1 MPDTKFDFS
10 GWATKNDILCTD
22 GRTIRR
28 DAFKE
33 CDGKKVPLVWMH
45 KHDTPDNVIGHALL
59 ENRKEGVYAYC
70 AFNNNEMAVAAKE
83 AVVHGDVDSL
93 SIYANQLKQQG
104 GNVIHGVI
112 REVSLVLAGANIG
125 AHIDRPILAH
135 GEEAHEDE
143 AIIYN
148 DEETLYLQHEDE
160 PQGDEETEEVEE
172 ASEESD
178 KEESAEES
186 AEPEE
191 TETETDN
198 LQHSEEDGNMA
209 DDNRT
214 VADVFNSL
222 SEEQKTVVYYMLGQ
236 ALQSGGGDG
245 GEEMKHNAFE
255 MDEPEFVITHDDVDR
270 IQSRA
275 KALGS
280 LKQAMEEAVQEGGA
294 LCHAVTDDDGNTV
307 TYGIANL
314 DYLFPDYKELNDEPD
329 FIKRDDDWVSVF
341 NNGVKKTP
349 FARIKTT
356 HANITMDEARAK
368 GYMKGRKKAEE
379 VFLLLRRQ
387 VDPQTVYKKQKFDR
401 DDLIDLADFNVVAY
415 VKREMQEM
423 LKEEIARA
431 SLIGDGRGA
440 EDPDKIFPE
449 HIKPI
454 YSDDPLYTIRIRTT
468 RGEDESATAKNALKD
483 IIRNRKLYK
492 GSGNL
497 IAFMSEDWLSEF
509 LLLEDGFGHPL
520 YKDEQELAR
529 KMRVS
534 KIVTVPQL
542 EGLALNGYD
551 CMCIMVD
558 LKDYTWGSN
567 KMGETS
573 FFDDFDIDYNQF
585 KYLYETRLSGMLIKP
600 YSAMVLEVPSAS
612 GNQTTDQEPGTGN

>member
-93 SIYANQLKQQG
+93 SIYANQLKQHG

-307 TYGIANL
+307 TYGIANP